1 MIHSVYKH
9 EPDAGYMAEDRQGPH
24 HTTIF
29 TGGDDFSYFFDEQT
43 EAQMG

>member
-24 HTTIF
+24 HITIF